1 MNPLPVLL
9 SPFEVSLTVDRSL
22 TLTSNVDMHKSR
34 YVNSLIMFKSFTNKY
49 LPSVE
54 IVPTYNNQY
63 KMTYKSDNAEVTKEL
78 EFTMTDNMIEYGQF
92 KIWKE
97 GNSQYNFQYMTDFGV
112 PQTLSMFRSSNFVS
126 MNFDVRSV

>member
-1 MNPLPVLL
+1 
-9 SPFEVSLTVDRSL
+9 
-22 TLTSNVDMHKSR
+22 
-34 YVNSLIMFKSFTNKY
+34 MFISFTNKY
-49 LPSVE
+49 RPSVE

-112 PQTLSMFRSSNFVS
+112 PQTLTMTRNSNFVN

>member
-1 MNPLPVLL
+1 
-9 SPFEVSLTVDRSL
+9 
-22 TLTSNVDMHKSR
+22 
-34 YVNSLIMFKSFTNKY
+34 
-49 LPSVE
+49 VE

-97 GNSQYNFQYMTDFGV
+97 GNFETVNFQYMTDFGV
-112 PQTLSMFRSSNFVS
+112 PQTLTMTRNSNFVN
-126 MNFDVRSV
+126 MNFDVRSVSTVS